1 MRRADPPARRP
12 PGARWAG
19 IPPDVLPAHFGE
31 LDLPVA
37 EPVKR
42 ALHAA
47 VEGDDLRYQGPDPAP
62 LAAAFKGFARRR
74 LGWDAGGARVALLP
88 GVMVGLTE
96 LLRVLLAPGAGVA
109 VATPAY
115 QGVVQAIAEAGCGPV
130 EVPLASGGALDLD
143 ALGAALA
150 GHAGAVLLC
159 NPHNPTGRV
168 APQAELEAVAALADR
183 HGAWVLSDEIWAPL
197 ALPGARAIPYLSVSA
212 AAADHGIALTSASKA
227 FGLGGLRGALA
238 VTASARARAAVQRLP
253 DDLHFRVAR
262 LGVVVAEAAFSEGDA
277 WLDWLLSELADR
289 RRRLA
294 ELLPELVPAVRWTP
308 PDAGFVAW
316 LDCRASGLG
325 GDPAEAIL
333 DVGRLAV
340 GSGLDFGAAGAGH
353 VRLAFGTTAAAVE
366 ESVVRLGAALA

>member
-1 MRRADPPARRP
+1 
-12 PGARWAG
+12 
-19 IPPDVLPAHFGE
+19 
-31 LDLPVA
+31 
-37 EPVKR
+37 
-42 ALHAA
+42 
-47 VEGDDLRYQGPDPAP
+47 
-62 LAAAFKGFARRR
+62 
-74 LGWDAGGARVALLP
+74 
-88 GVMVGLTE
+88 MVGLTE
-96 LLRVLLAPGAGVA
+96 LLRVLPAPGAGVA

-115 QGVVQAIAEAGCGPV
+115 QGVFQAIAEAGCRPV

-150 GHAGAVLLC
+150 GDAGAVLLC

-168 APQAELEAVAALADR
+168 APRAELEAVAALADR
-183 HGAWVLSDEIWAPL
+183 HGAWVLADEIWAPL
-197 ALPGARAIPYLSVSA
+197 ALPGARATPYLSVCE

-238 VTASARARAAVQRLP
+238 VTASARARAAVERLP
-253 DDLHFRVAR
+253 GDLHFRVAR

-277 WLDWLLSELADR
+277 WLDWLLGELADR

-325 GDPAEAIL
+325 DDPAEAIL
-333 DVGRLAV
+333 DAGRLAV